1 MTKKPLISIGMPV
14 YNGEK
19 HINQAIQSILAQ
31 TERNFRLIIS
41 DNCSTDQTLE
51 ICQHY
56 ARIDERVSVTSSERN
71 EGPIYNFL
79 NVVKNVNTPYF
90 MWAAHDDVWSEDWI
104 EKLLCLHDDSTALTF
119 GSVINISEDGTELG
133 TYTPKNFRRNSKRS
147 QIEFFL
153 EEDTEGKANL
163 IYGIYKT
170 EHVVNLAPRAFGE
183 LEFADDMLFV
193 FLILQYG
200 DILIAETPKLYKR
213 VTPRVWYWSDLRK
226 IVSRLLMLERM
237 KTYYYYFKRV
247 NNKNLKIVFLILLP
261 IKYFMSLY
269 INFRI
274 LGLRLLSLMKN
285 LFLRTLRISN

>member
-1 MTKKPLISIGMPV
+1 MTDKPLITIGMPV

-19 HINQAIQSILAQ
+19 HINQALQSILAQ

-41 DNCSTDQTLE
+41 DNCSTDKTLE
-51 ICQHY
+51 ICQYY

-79 NVVKNVNTPYF
+79 NVVQNVNTPYF

-104 EKLLCLHDDSTALTF
+104 EKLLYLHDGSTALTF

-147 QIEFFL
+147 QLEFFL
-153 EEDTEGKANL
+153 EEDTKGKANL

-170 EHVVNLAPRAFGE
+170 EHVVNLAPRALGE
-183 LEFADDMLFV
+183 LDFADDMLFV
-193 FLILQYG
+193 FLILQHG
-200 DILIAETPKLYKR
+200 DIMITTTTKLFKR
-213 VTPRVWYWSDLRK
+213 VTPRVCRWGNLRK
-226 IVSRLLMLERM
+226 IVSRLLMLERIR
-237 KTYYYYFKRV
+237 TYYYYYKRV
-247 NNKNLKIVFLILLP
+247 KNKNLKVLFFTLLP
-261 IKYFMSLY
+261 IKYFLSLSV
-269 INFRI
+269 NFRI

-285 LFLRTLRISN
+285 LFLRALRINN